1 MDKDSTLPDYVGDH
15 LTRAVAFALEEDLG
29 DGDLTAGLIAADD
42 TATATILTREDAV
55 LCGTAWAE
63 EVFRQLGGVSLEWHA
78 KDGDRN
84 AEPEGIGRGYDM
96 VPFGDPSSDIDYQR
110 FFRQQ
115 GAKGWHN
122 PNYEQDNAP
131 GGSSDPGRS
140 LRVSRFS
147 ADNMQN
153 LRG

>member
-63 EVFRQLGGVSLEWHA
+63 EVFRQLGGVSLE
-78 KDGDRN
+78 GDMDALN
-84 AEPEGIGRGYDM
+84 LGGGGIF
-96 VPFGDPSSDIDYQR
+96 P
-110 FFRQQ
+110 
-115 GAKGWHN
+115 
-122 PNYEQDNAP
+122 P
-131 GGSSDPGRS
+131 GGSS
-140 LRVSRFS
+140 FS
-147 ADNMQN
+147 FLEENGGN
-153 LRG
+153 